1 VRSSVELLI
10 QYLSSKPQ
18 PKGLAQAQNF
28 RSLLSLGPPQAL
40 TMNGFR
46 ACIMSLTQQLKGI
59 VDGIAMDKPLVN
71 ASVEQQV
78 KRMASCTAI
87 FAVVVSKKSSRNCIP
102 QASIH
107 NVCQEIA
114 SLG

>member
-28 RSLLSLGPPQAL
+28 RSLSLGPPQAL
-40 TMNGFR
+40 TTNGFR

-59 VDGIAMDKPLVN
+59 ADGIAMDKPLVN

-102 QASIH
+102 QASSH